1 MGPVCASLCLVPSPE
16 NAERCC
22 RLGREGSEWGWKQ
35 RVDQADVGRQ
45 LCMNEKIMAKLSLML
60 EATAERRKKK
70 NQIHAQRCKW
80 GLRAIRCSGLYWAAD
95 ADGSA
100 FTGTN
105 PTLTESKPEK
115 KRGGPSDPH

>member
-35 RVDQADVGRQ
+35 RVDQADGGRQ

-60 EATAERRKKK
+60 EATAERRKKRTK
-70 NQIHAQRCKW
+70 YMPSAVSGDSVLSAVRGYTGQRMRM
-80 GLRAIRCSGLYWAAD
+80 GPHLPGR
-95 ADGSA
+95 
-100 FTGTN
+100 
-105 PTLTESKPEK
+105 TLP
-115 KRGGPSDPH
+115 